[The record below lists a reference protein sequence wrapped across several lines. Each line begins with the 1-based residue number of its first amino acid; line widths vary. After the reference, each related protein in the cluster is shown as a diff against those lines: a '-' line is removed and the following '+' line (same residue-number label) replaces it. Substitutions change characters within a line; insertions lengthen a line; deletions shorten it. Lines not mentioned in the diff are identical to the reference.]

1 MARINKAL
9 LRKAKRQLQTQAKS
23 EDAAIAEN
31 AQDVLSRRKNRK
43 AERRDAKRENN
54 HERPVT
60 KVGWNFAP
68 GELVQIKRRNRSYY
82 SADDSCYL
90 VIGAHDQ
97 QWRNREETNSYLEIT
112 GPLGIITIKAAHLK
126 KVS

>member
-23 EDAAIAEN
+23 EDAAVAEN
-31 AQDVLSRRKNRK
+31 AQDILSRRKKRRNERK
-43 AERRDAKRENN
+43 KVARENDV
-54 HERPVT
+54 ERPVT

-68 GELVQIKRRNRSYY
+68 GELVQIKRRNRAYY
-82 SADDSCYL
+82 NADDSCYL

-97 QWRNREETNSYLEIT
+97 SWRGREETNSYLEIT

-126 KVS
+126 KV